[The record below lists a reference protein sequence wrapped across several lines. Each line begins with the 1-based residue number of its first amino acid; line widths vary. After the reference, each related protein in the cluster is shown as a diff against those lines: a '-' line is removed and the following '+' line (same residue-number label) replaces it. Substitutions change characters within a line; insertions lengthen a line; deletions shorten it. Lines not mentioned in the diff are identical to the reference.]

1 MIETIKKSVLK
12 MENELDDALVFFKGK
27 PYTKRES
34 YWRPLL
40 LTSHLALLEDLIK
53 REEGE
58 MKDWLSKFMLNHQEE
73 NDEWG
78 NGYANAYK
86 EAKTDTITHLKSLQ
100 EQITSLRR

>member
-1 MIETIKKSVLK
+1 MIETIKKSVGK
-12 MENELDDALVFFKGK
+12 EGIKQKIRDELSWNGFDEEVIEPIFQIF
-27 PYTKRES
+27 
-34 YWRPLL
+34 
-40 LTSHLALLEDLIK
+40 LTAHLTLLEDLIK

-86 EAKTDTITHLKSLQ
+86 EAKTDTITTLQ
-100 EQITSLRR
+100 ALREEINKMI